1 MKIKVTQI
9 RSQIGHQERHKLVVK
24 ALGLGKIGKSR
35 IHDDNPVIRGMIEKV
50 KFLVKVENLDQDTAS
65 AK

>member
-9 RSQIGHQERHKLVVK
+9 HSQIRHKENHKRIVK

-35 IHDDNPVIRGMIEKV
+35 IHDDNPAVRGMIEKV
-50 KFLVKVENLDQDTAS
+50 KFLVSVEALDTDTTS
-65 AK
+65 KP

>member
-9 RSQIGHQERHKLVVK
+9 HSQIRHMEVHKRIVK

-35 IHDDNPVIRGMIEKV
+35 IHDDSPDVLGMIEKV
-50 KFLVKVENLDQDTAS
+50 KFLVKVEPVNDRASDQ
-65 AK
+65 